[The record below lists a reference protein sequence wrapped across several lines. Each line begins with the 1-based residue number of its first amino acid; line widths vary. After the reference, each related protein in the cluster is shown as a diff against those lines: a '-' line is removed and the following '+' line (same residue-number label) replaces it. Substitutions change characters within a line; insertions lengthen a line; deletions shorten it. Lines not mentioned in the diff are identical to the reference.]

1 MNTPALDGSRDPAIE
16 DPTNTGL
23 IHPLSR
29 TLLGWA
35 VRHGISANMVSISGL
50 VFGAAAALAYLQWP
64 DPSRS
69 EERRVGKE
77 CVSTCSSRWSPSHVK
92 KKKKKDKII
101 AYHTT

>member
-16 DPTNTGL
+16 DPTNTWL

-50 VFGAAAALAYLQWP
+50 VFGAAAALAYLQWQ
-64 DPSRS
+64 DPSMATIGLLLSLFWLVADGLAGIVARDT
-69 EERRVGKE
+69 G
-77 CVSTCSSRWSPSHVK
+77 HQQK
-92 KKKKKDKII
+92 K
-101 AYHTT
+101 AQE